1 MAVTAPSVSGEA
13 LVGQTLTCS
22 EPVVTG
28 GIGPFDFAYFW
39 VDETNVMIW
48 EDTYMGNTTKVVA
61 YDIGKNMKCLVQV
74 TDKGWSGGESITVAS
89 NSVGP
94 VRAPLIG
101 DLTTKVDGQAYDWN
115 GGDVIE
121 TMNGAEHLML
131 VERNGDPGVS
141 YTWTVKQGQA
151 RLTPSS
157 GSCIMIVQSDPP
169 QGLQIQCDLKNK
181 DASDNPKSLRFSF
194 YVGDGSLTWDSVP
207 NDCT

>member
-28 GIGPFDFAYFW
+28 GIGPYQFDYFW
-39 VDETNVMIW
+39 VDETNVIVF
-48 EDTYMGNTTKVVA
+48 ENAYMGNTTKVVA
-61 YDIGKNMKCLVQV
+61 YDIGKHMKCLVQV

-101 DLTTKVDGQAYDWN
+101 DLTTKVDGQPYDWEE
-115 GGDVIE
+115 GMFIE
-121 TMNGAEHLML
+121 TMNGAEHLVL
-131 VERNGDPGVS
+131 IERDGDPGVS

-157 GSCIMIVQSDPP
+157 GSCIVIIQSVPP
-169 QGLQIQCDLKNK
+169 QGVQIQCDLKNK
-181 DASDNPKSLRFSF
+181 DASDNPKTVRFPF
-194 YVGDGSLTWDSVP
+194 FVGEG
-207 NDCT
+207 